1 MRQITNELI
10 SKFKTFLIEGEKSAA
25 TLDKYIRDVTRFMEW
40 LHKKSVEKSFVLEY
54 KQMLIDNGYAPKSV
68 NSILSSL
75 NAFFDLNN
83 WHDIKVKALK
93 IQNQLYASKEK
104 ELTKAEYIKLL
115 ETAKDNG
122 NSRLYHLMQ
131 TICGTGIRISELEFI
146 TYEAVCSGKATINCK
161 GKYRQIFIPSK
172 LCKILKKYAKEQ
184 GINNGPLFISRNG
197 RPLDRSNVWSDLKKL
212 CESAGVSK
220 DKVFPHNFRH
230 LFARTYYSLEKDI
243 VRLADILGHSS
254 INTTR
259 IYTMENGDVHI
270 KQINRLGLVVI

>member
-1 MRQITNELI
+1 MKIITTELI
-10 SKFKTFLIEGEKSAA
+10 TKFKEYLINGEKSAS
-25 TLDKYIRDVTRFMEW
+25 TLDKYIRDVTRFMQWVQE
-40 LHKKSVEKSFVLEY
+40 KVIEKSVVLEY
-54 KQMLIDNGYAPKSV
+54 KQLLIESGYAPKSV

-75 NAFFDLNN
+75 NAFFDMND

-104 ELTKAEYIKLL
+104 ELTKAEYIRLL
-115 ETAKDNG
+115 DAAKAKG

-146 TYEAVCSGKATINCK
+146 TYEAVCSGKTSISCK
-161 GKYRQIFIPSK
+161 GKFRQIFIPKK
-172 LCKILKKYAKEQ
+172 LCDILKKYAKEQ
-184 GINNGPLFISRNG
+184 GIKSGSLFVSRNG
-197 RPLDRSNVWSDLKKL
+197 KPLDRSNVWSDLKKL

-259 IYTMENGDVHI
+259 IYTMETGDVHI
-270 KQINRLGLVVI
+270 RQINRLGLVVN

>member
-1 MRQITNELI
+1 MKIITSKLI
-10 SKFKTFLIEGEKSAA
+10 IKFKDYLINSEKSPA
-25 TLDKYIRDVTRFMEW
+25 TMDKYIRDVTKFMHWVQE
-40 LHKKSVEKSFVLEY
+40 KVIEKSVVLEY
-54 KQMLIDNGYAPKSV
+54 KQLLIDGGYAPKSV
-68 NSILSSL
+68 NSVLSSL
-75 NAFFDLNN
+75 NAFFDMNN
-83 WHDIKVKALK
+83 WHDLKVKALK

-104 ELTKAEYIKLL
+104 ELTKAEYIRLL
-115 ETAKDNG
+115 EAAKGKG

-131 TICGTGIRISELEFI
+131 TICGTGIRISELEFV
-146 TYEAVCSGKATINCK
+146 TYEAVCSGKATISCK

-184 GINNGPLFISRNG
+184 GIKNGPLFISRNG

-212 CESAGVSK
+212 CKSAGVSK

-259 IYTMENGDVHI
+259 LYTMETGDIHI
-270 KQINRLGLVVI
+270 KQINRLGLVIN